1 MIKLLIVDDEKTIR
15 ETIAKLIDWEK
26 LGITLIGSAENGLDA
41 LNMILD
47 ESPEIVM
54 TDIRMP
60 GLSGLDLIRQI
71 HSLNQDTRFIIL
83 SGYEE
88 FEYAK
93 EAMKY
98 GIRHYLLKPC
108 NEDQIVDA
116 ILSVKSDICQDLP
129 SDVDGT
135 TAYSLNEG
143 IIFNIISKAFTKK
156 CHNFR
161 EIYADYS
168 SYIDLSNVPYTLHY
182 IYYLEQGIFQDT
194 IQKIDNELNKTC
206 PELHSFYIYVE
217 NTLLLFYSSASDT
230 YGHVDSTLK
239 STDLPFS
246 GITPVFEI
254 ENFPSLSALLDKI
267 LPRIIRYEIIYFKMV
282 HSIVSLSNS
291 DSLIKQAENL
301 VTQLLNSSGQYGTD
315 QNCFSQLQD
324 IFDSIHSLSLIQQIG
339 NIIVTKILADKVT
352 SASVSFAEISK
363 FCQDFYQCKKTTD
376 AQKLLIDLL
385 NKTFLPHNGDEQGS
399 LSDIASKVID
409 YVTENLADPYLS
421 LKKISERVLFMNPDY
436 VSKRFIKETGEKFSQ
451 FLTRTRMEYAKK
463 LLAGQHELNVQKA
476 AQETGYGNNPLY
488 FSQLF
493 KKYTSMTPSRYF
505 KRTHPD
511 SFSDI

>member
-26 LGITLIGSAENGLDA
+26 LGITLIGSAENGLEA

-71 HSLNQDTRFIIL
+71 HVLNQDTQFIIL

-93 EAMKY
+93 EAMRY

-108 NEDQIVDA
+108 NEEQIIDA
-116 ILSVKSDICQDLP
+116 ILSVKSDICQKLP
-129 SDVDGT
+129 SSIDGT

-143 IIFNIISKAFTKK
+143 IIFNIISKAFTQKYPDF
-156 CHNFR
+156 H
-161 EIYADYS
+161 EIYADYDAF
-168 SYIDLSNVPYTLHY
+168 IDLDGIPYTLHY
-182 IYYLEQGIFQDT
+182 IYYLEHGIFQDA
-194 IQKIDNELNKTC
+194 IQKIDAELNRSY
-206 PELHSFYIYVE
+206 PGLHCFYIYVE
-217 NTLLLFYSSASDT
+217 NTLLLFYPSVSDT
-230 YGHVDSTLK
+230 DGCVHNTLK
-239 STDLPFS
+239 STDLPS
-246 GITPVFEI
+246 SDVTPVFDTETY
-254 ENFPSLSALLDKI
+254 PSLASLLNKI
-267 LPRIIRYEIIYFKMV
+267 MPRIIRYEIIYFKMV
-282 HSIVSLSNS
+282 HSLVSLSSS
-291 DSLIKQAENL
+291 DSLIKQTEDL
-301 VTQLLNSSGQYGTD
+301 VTQLLNPYERYESE

-324 IFDSIHSLSLIQQIG
+324 IFSSIHSLSLIQQVG
-339 NIIVTKILADKVT
+339 NIIVTKILADKAT
-352 SASVSFAEISK
+352 STSISFSEISK
-363 FCQDFYQCKKTTD
+363 FCQDFYQCRKTTD
-376 AQKLLIDLL
+376 AQKLLITLL
-385 NKTFLPHNGDEQGS
+385 DKTFSSHNVDGQSS
-399 LSDIASKVID
+399 LSDIASKVIGH
-409 YVTENLADPYLS
+409 VTENLADPYLS
-421 LKKISERVLFMNPDY
+421 LKKISEQVLFMNPDY

-463 LLAGQHELNVQKA
+463 LLTEQQELNVQKA

-511 SFSDI
+511 SFSNI